1 MADSVAVLVAE
12 DQGIIASLIE
22 MTLLDGGL
30 TPTVVTSGAEALT
43 LLSQPTPFDMLVTD
57 IRMEP
62 GPDGWAVAVQAREGR
77 PDILVIYI
85 TGDSMDDWRVKGVR
99 GSLVIAKPF
108 VPEQLLDA
116 IRCLRDG
123 APADRL

>member
-22 MTLLDGGL
+22 MTLLDAGL
-30 TPTVVTSGAEALT
+30 TPTVVTSGVEALA
-43 LLSQPTPFDMLVTD
+43 LLSPPTPFDLLVTD

-62 GPDGWAVAVQAREGR
+62 GPDGWAVAAQAREGR

-85 TGDSMDDWRVKGVR
+85 TGDSMDDWRTKGVP
-99 GSLVIAKPF
+99 GSLLIAKPF

-116 IRCLRDG
+116 IHCLRDG